1 MKIITRKEAKEKGL
15 KRYFTGKA
23 CKNGHIAERLVCNKT
38 CIDCERIR
46 KAKKTGKAVVPL
58 NDETCSGCHMSVTAQ
73 VVNEVLAGDKVH
85 SCSHCGRLLFAP
97 ENFVEED
104 SGTA

>member
-38 CIDCERIR
+38 CVECERIR
-46 KAKKTGKAVVPL
+46 KAKKKVETKVTVVSVPKKQIRVVRF
-58 NDETCSGCHMSVTAQ
+58 EVSGQNRIGRGRKKYQPRILSDQ
-73 VVNEVLAGDKVH
+73 VVTL
-85 SCSHCGRLLFAP
+85 
-97 ENFVEED
+97 
-104 SGTA
+104 